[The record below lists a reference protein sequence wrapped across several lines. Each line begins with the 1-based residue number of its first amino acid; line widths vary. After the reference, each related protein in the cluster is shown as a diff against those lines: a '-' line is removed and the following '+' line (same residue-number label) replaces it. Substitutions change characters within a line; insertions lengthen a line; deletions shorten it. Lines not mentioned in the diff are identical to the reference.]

1 VLSTTEPPR
10 RQAGQRVKSIAELVD
25 KLKNEAGVI

>member
-1 VLSTTEPPR
+1 MKTTEPPAR
-10 RQAGQRVKSIAELVD
+10 KSGAKVKSVAELVD